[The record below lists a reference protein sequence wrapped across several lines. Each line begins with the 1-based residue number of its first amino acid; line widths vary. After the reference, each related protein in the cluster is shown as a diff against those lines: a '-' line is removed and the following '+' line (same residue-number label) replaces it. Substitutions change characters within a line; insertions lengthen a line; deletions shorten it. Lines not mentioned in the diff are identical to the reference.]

1 MSSEDSLVRCQV
13 NCDDRFMLSLTRKFG
28 APHLLVQLLVH
39 ARLCMTQSV
48 HLRPIVPL
56 TLPSSLHTAMLPTLA
71 SRPSWHQISILH
83 FWTMI
88 STIISLQ
95 FRLLADQ
102 NPGKHGVHPAG
113 TRGLPPHRGFYGGFG
128 GHFRGR
134 REAKA
139 EGDAEPRDERSYG
152 HGKEGSYGKAAHP
165 GPGKSGDFRLT
176 LPILYIIC

>member
-28 APHLLVQLLVH
+28 APHLLVQLLFH

-48 HLRPIVPL
+48 HLRPIMVPL
-56 TLPSSLHTAMLPTLA
+56 TLPSSLHTVMLPTLA

-95 FRLLADQ
+95 FRLLLTKILQESTEFTRQEHEVCLPTEASMAGSEATSGGGGKPRLKETLNLEMREVTGRQLTRDQ
-102 NPGKHGVHPAG
+102 AS
-113 TRGLPPHRGFYGGFG
+113 L
-128 GHFRGR
+128 
-134 REAKA
+134 
-139 EGDAEPRDERSYG
+139 
-152 HGKEGSYGKAAHP
+152 
-165 GPGKSGDFRLT
+165 DF
-176 LPILYIIC
+176 

>member
-1 MSSEDSLVRCQV
+1 MSGEDSLVRCQV

-28 APHLLVQLLVH
+28 APHLLVQLLFH

-56 TLPSSLHTAMLPTLA
+56 TLPSSLHTVMLPTLA

-95 FRLLADQ
+95 FRLLLTKILQESTEFTPQEHEVCLPTEASMAGSEATSGGGGKPRLKETLNLEMREVTGMGRQQLTQDQ
-102 NPGKHGVHPAG
+102 AS
-113 TRGLPPHRGFYGGFG
+113 LEFC
-128 GHFRGR
+128 
-134 REAKA
+134 
-139 EGDAEPRDERSYG
+139 S
-152 HGKEGSYGKAAHP
+152 
-165 GPGKSGDFRLT
+165 T
-176 LPILYIIC
+176 LPITSW

>member
-28 APHLLVQLLVH
+28 APHLLVQFLFH

-48 HLRPIVPL
+48 HLRPIMVPL
-56 TLPSSLHTAMLPTLA
+56 TLPSSLHTVMLPTLA

-152 HGKEGSYGKAAHP
+152 KAAHP
-165 GPGKSGDFRLT
+165 GPGKSGFLT
-176 LPILYIIC
+176 LPITSC